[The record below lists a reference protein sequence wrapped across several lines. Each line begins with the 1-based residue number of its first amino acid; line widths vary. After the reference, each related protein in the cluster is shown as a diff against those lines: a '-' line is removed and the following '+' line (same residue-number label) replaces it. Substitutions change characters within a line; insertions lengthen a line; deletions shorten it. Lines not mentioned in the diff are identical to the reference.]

1 MFKLYRDKMHL
12 SLSYRIIKWQK
23 SEGYEMKKSI
33 WMAALFAL
41 LVGASATASDK
52 GVYVGLDIGN
62 TSYDYKI
69 EADSGEKVTGDDDG
83 GSQTI
88 KLGYYPDKNNRVA
101 LFYQHINMPAD
112 VDEMTLAGMSFDYLI
127 GKYDF
132 KPFIG
137 GVLGYAHYKD
147 SVVNLEGGVFGA
159 ELGVNY
165 SISKHFSAEL
175 GYRYM
180 KSTMEDKVTVSGTVL
195 TVTIDPIKNWFLGV
209 NYKF

>member
-1 MFKLYRDKMHL
+1 
-12 SLSYRIIKWQK
+12 
-23 SEGYEMKKSI
+23 MKKGI
-33 WMAALFAL
+33 WIVAIFAL

-52 GVYVGLDIGN
+52 GVYIGLDIGN
-62 TSYDYKI
+62 TSFDTKI
-69 EADSGEKVTGDDDG
+69 EADSGEQITGDDDG

-101 LFYQHINMPAD
+101 LFYQHINVPAD
-112 VDEMTLAGMSFDYLI
+112 VDEMTLAGMNFDYLI

-137 GVLGYAHYKD
+137 GILGYGHYQVD
-147 SVVNLEGGVFGA
+147 TYNINLEGAIFGA

-175 GYRYM
+175 GYRYV
-180 KSTMEDKVTVSGTVL
+180 KSTIEDKVIVSGTVVTL
-195 TVTIDPIKNWFLGV
+195 TIDPVKNWFLGV